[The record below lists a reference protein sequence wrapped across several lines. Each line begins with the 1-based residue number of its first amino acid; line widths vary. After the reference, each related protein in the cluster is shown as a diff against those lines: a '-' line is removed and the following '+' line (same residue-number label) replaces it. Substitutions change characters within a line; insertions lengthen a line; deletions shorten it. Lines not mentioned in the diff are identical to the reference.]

1 MAQINGQ
8 QQEQQSS
15 RRARRTRSRDAL
27 KTSLSVPSLTREN
40 SDFAR
45 SDSHATPDLDYMEPA
60 MEGPPSPERLRQLSK
75 QMKRASYL
83 NRPRV
88 QRQQSA
94 GSSPWHAT
102 ERSPWE
108 HSFENMSLS
117 RNPSSRSNS
126 SGAPS
131 EQRTS
136 RESVQILGRN
146 LFQRGNHANN
156 KYKRASSSHSSSNS
170 SMYSAETSAEP
181 FSKDSLIPTIFARR
195 KPSRD
200 DTAQK
205 RLQISG
211 PFNFQHVTHTNRHE
225 LPALHSGSR
234 GDTTA
239 EPGALK
245 IKAQDLHH
253 FHNASIDS
261 IQGDFD
267 DAPLAAPPSRPPFA
281 PRHTAPVSGSYHA
294 IRSAKSSDQLRTNPP
309 RASQLLGSH
318 SPTDFGGT
326 EPTGFAP
333 VPPPRLSSRQS
344 LAPEGFSAFGP
355 AAADRPR
362 TSGGFRKPQPFD
374 PSEQPEASSPSPAT
388 AHGCMPSADFEAFG
402 VEGDGPFS
410 HAITTLDDAAW
421 PLACPQL
428 SPSFDKALPDVPEEE
443 EQNGVAGR
451 SRLSIASNSSLRG
464 SHSVPALRSFGS
476 RSRPMSNQSDTLGPI
491 TIDVKV
497 RVDASGAS
505 EEAPLTPASPTSG
518 SWEDAIDYC
527 YEHEADANF
536 DYQWDRPSM
545 DSARAPMQPSVQLA
559 LADGG
564 LAEASSPKVHG
575 NLSAVAEEDMLA
587 MTVSQAVDQSEFKGQ
602 DTQAAH
608 SHLIVSSNFS
618 LPRGD
623 KGSRLSQLK
632 GVRPVSYASSFHE
645 SHGFDLSPSL
655 LIPGDFHQQML
666 AEKYEYHDDEILRG
680 PYHDEVSPVE
690 ARSPLIY
697 QQRSSTSTTNT
708 MSSIRTDDRHISA
721 NSAFTAM
728 TRLTVS
734 SSSNSLNK
742 AAGTTNDIEQM
753 PANTLAEAQD
763 DENDT
768 TDQECTPQINMDTVP
783 ELPSMPVVNFARK
796 PMHRPHASESIVRE
810 DMSSLK
816 AQEPVRPRRP
826 RARTSS
832 LSTQVAP
839 PVGQYA
845 LFPRSHIKGTGEHI

>member
-8 QQEQQSS
+8 QQQQQSS
-15 RRARRTRSRDAL
+15 RRARRTQSRDAL
-27 KTSLSVPSLTREN
+27 KTSLSVPSLAREN

-45 SDSHATPDLDYMEPA
+45 SDPHATPDLDYMEPA

-94 GSSPWHAT
+94 GSSPRHAMD
-102 ERSPWE
+102 RSPWE
-108 HSFENMSLS
+108 QAFENMSLS

-131 EQRTS
+131 ELRTS

-170 SMYSAETSAEP
+170 SMYSAETSAEG

-225 LPALHSGSR
+225 VPDLPSGNR
-234 GDTTA
+234 VDTTA

-261 IQGDFD
+261 IQSDFD
-267 DAPLAAPPSRPPFA
+267 DAPLAAPPSRPPFV
-281 PRHTAPVSGSYHA
+281 PRHTAPVPGSYHA
-294 IRSAKSSDQLRTNPP
+294 MRSAKSSDQLRTNPP
-309 RASQLLGSH
+309 RASQLLGSQP
-318 SPTDFGGT
+318 PTDFGGT
-326 EPTGFAP
+326 EPTSFAP

-362 TSGGFRKPQPFD
+362 TSGGFRKPLPFD
-374 PSEQPEASSPSPAT
+374 PSEQPEASPPPPAT
-388 AHGCMPSADFEAFG
+388 AHGVVPPADFEAFG
-402 VEGDGPFS
+402 VEGDGRFS
-410 HAITTLDDAAW
+410 HAITTPDDAAW

-443 EQNGVAGR
+443 EQHGVAGR

-464 SHSVPALRSFGS
+464 SQSVPALRSFGS
-476 RSRPMSNQSDTLGPI
+476 RSRPMSTQSDTLGPI
-491 TIDVKV
+491 AIDVKAQ
-497 RVDASGAS
+497 VDAAGAS

-536 DYQWDRPSM
+536 DYQWDRPSL

-564 LAEASSPKVHG
+564 LAEASSPKSHG
-575 NLSAVAEEDMLA
+575 NLPAVTEEDMFET
-587 MTVSQAVDQSEFKGQ
+587 TVAQAASQSQFSGQ
-602 DTQAAH
+602 DTPAPY
-608 SHLIVSSNFS
+608 SHLAVSGNFS

-623 KGSRLSQLK
+623 RGGRLSQLK
-632 GVRPVSYASSFHE
+632 GVRPASYASSFHE
-645 SHGFDLSPSL
+645 SHGFNLSPSL

-666 AEKYEYHDDEILRG
+666 AGRYEYHDDEILRG

-690 ARSPLIY
+690 ARSPLSY

-708 MSSIRTDDRHISA
+708 MSSTRTDDRHVSA

-728 TRLTVS
+728 TRLTVNS
-734 SSSNSLNK
+734 SSTSLNK
-742 AAGTTNDIEQM
+742 AAGITTEGEQM
-753 PANTLAEAQD
+753 PANVLAEAQD
-763 DENDT
+763 DKNDK
-768 TDQECTPQINMDTVP
+768 TDQEYTSPVNTDTVP
-783 ELPSMPVVNFARK
+783 ELPQMPVVNFARK
-796 PMHRPHASESIVRE
+796 PMHRSHASESIVRE
-810 DMSSLK
+810 DMSSFK
-816 AQEPVRPRRP
+816 AQDPARLRWP

-832 LSTQVAP
+832 LSAQVAP

-845 LFPRSHIKGTGEHI
+845 LFPRSQVKGTGEHI